1 MTDAERYAITVRK
14 TLIEGEELW
23 RATVREL
30 PDLAEYAETRDEAI
44 ELALDA
50 IEGLR
55 NAAQEEGR
63 VFPEPLEDEQ
73 EYSGR
78 VTLRMP
84 KSLHRAVALNALA
97 DDMSVNSYIVAI
109 LAVSLNDYVR
119 NARELQLTMT
129 TQKYMD
135 LFDSTFQ
142 PDKTPWHQIIL
153 DSTSGIVAASTT
165 SAQVVDATAASMTT
179 FLLGNVENENI
190 RYPMMLKVRHAP

>member
-50 IEGLR
+50 VEGLR
-55 NAAQEEGR
+55 DAAQEEGR
-63 VFPEPLEDEQ
+63 AFPEPFEDEQ

-84 KSLHRAVALNALA
+84 KSLHRAVALNAIA
-97 DDMSVNSYIVAI
+97 DDMSVNSYIVAV
-109 LAVSLNDYVR
+109 LAVSLNDYIR
-119 NARELQLTMT
+119 SARAPQITAHR
-129 TQKYMD
+129 QYMNW
-135 LFDSTFQ
+135 FDWIYQ
-142 PDKTPWHQIIL
+142 PDGTPAHQIIL
-153 DSTSGIVAASTT
+153 GSAAGSTGITVQIA
-165 SAQVVDATAASMTT
+165 DAVGSLTIQPGSN
-179 FLLGNVENENI
+179 LGYEGFSYAKPTQAKL
-190 RYPMMLKVRHAP
+190 RYGT